1 MAGIYIH
8 IPFCKQK
15 CTYCNFYSIAGT
27 RLMGDFLDAL
37 IQEIKLRKVEII
49 DSKIETIY
57 FGGGTP
63 SMLKKEEIDLIIETI
78 DENYN
83 LSKSPEITLEAN
95 PDDLSAD
102 YIHQLTTTKIN
113 RLSIG
118 IQSFDDAIL
127 KQINRRH
134 TSIQAINAIELAQ
147 KSGFTNLS
155 IDLIYGIPNQVDE
168 TWLANLETAKRY
180 KIPHLSCYALT
191 VEENTAMHRMITK
204 KLLTEPKEEDSIRQF
219 NLLMDFAEKNG
230 YRQYEISNFCF
241 DEKKSQHNSAYWNGS
256 PYIGFGPGAHSFD
269 GKNKRMW
276 NVSDVKKYIDGVQV
290 KLLNSEFEI
299 LSEDD
304 CYNEYIMTS
313 IRTDSGCNFS
323 EIINRFGPNN
333 LEYFEK
339 QLKTI
344 NSELFVKINDVVYL
358 TKEGKFLSDFITRT
372 LFI

>member
-1 MAGIYIH
+1 
-8 IPFCKQK
+8 
-15 CTYCNFYSIAGT
+15 
-27 RLMGDFLDAL
+27 MGDFIAAL
-37 IQEIKLRKVEII
+37 IQEIKLRKTEFIE
-49 DSKIETIY
+49 STIETIY

-63 SMLKKEEIDLIIETI
+63 SMLKKSEIDLVLETI
-78 DENYN
+78 FENYN

-95 PDDLSAD
+95 PDDLTDD
-102 YIHQLTTTKIN
+102 YIQQLTTSQVN

-147 KSGFTNLS
+147 KSGFNNLS
-155 IDLIYGIPNQVDE
+155 IDLIYGIPNQSDE
-168 TWLANLETAKRY
+168 TWLANLETTKQN

-191 VEENTAMHRMITK
+191 VEENTAMHRMIGK
-204 KLLTEPKEEDSIRQF
+204 KLLPEPQEEDSIRQF
-219 NLLMDFAEKNG
+219 NLLMDFAEENG
-230 YRQYEISNFCF
+230 YRQYEISNFCL
-241 DEKKSQHNSAYWNGS
+241 DGKISKHNSAYWNGS

-269 GKNKRMW
+269 GKNRRKW
-276 NVSDVKKYIDGVQV
+276 NVSDVKKYIEGVQT

-323 EIINRFGPNN
+323 EITNRFGTPY
-333 LEYFEK
+333 LVHFEK

-344 NSELFVKINDVVYL
+344 NSELFVQNNDIIYL
-358 TKEGKFLSDFITRT
+358 SKEGKFLSDFITRT
-372 LFI
+372 LFY